1 MQTVFSDL
9 VIDPDSIVAITSE
22 PTPRVVFY
30 VSEMEG
36 KTETIMI
43 SQPAHAGLIQHFRQQ
58 SSPAADSQSSTG

>member
-1 MQTVFSDL
+1 MQIVFSDL

-36 KTETIMI
+36 KTETVVI
-43 SQPAHAGLIQHFRQQ
+43 SHDAHAGLIQHFRKL
-58 SSPAADSQSSTG
+58 SSAASDSQPSTG